1 MKYSQDKH
9 EIPLKVR
16 TLISSS
22 STLADGTADGYGP
35 RKLYARAESRGADAR
50 SAHPAGPGPD
60 QPARGP
66 TPVRPGHAALARPVQ
81 QRAKCRRLSPVM
93 IAGGIQTPQ
102 RETLILRT

>member
-66 TPVRPGHAALARPVQ
+66 TQVRTGHRSEERRVGTEYVST
-81 QRAKCRRLSPVM
+81 CRSRWSQYHS
-93 IAGGIQTPQ
+93 I
-102 RETLILRT
+102 RKE